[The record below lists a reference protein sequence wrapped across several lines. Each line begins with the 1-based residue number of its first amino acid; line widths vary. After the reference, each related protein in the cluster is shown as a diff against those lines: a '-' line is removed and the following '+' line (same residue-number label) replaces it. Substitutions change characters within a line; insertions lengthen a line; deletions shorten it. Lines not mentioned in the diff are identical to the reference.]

1 MSPQSQANA
10 VPNELDAALEYA
22 SGRMPVFPCNP
33 LDKKPLTAHGFKDAT
48 TDEAQIRAWW
58 TRWPNAMVG
67 APTGSTSGMW
77 VLDVDKDPVRNVDGM
92 VSLMKLIAQ
101 HGELPETL
109 TAVTPRGGR
118 HLFFVWSNG
127 TDIRNSTGKLGRG
140 LDVRGNGGYVCLPPS
155 RRADGA
161 LYQWDQNNANKAADA
176 PDWLVELVRKRPRDW
191 AHTALEQEC
200 EIVAAAKPGMRN
212 NALNTAAFN
221 LFQIVAGGGL
231 SEQEVRDTLFEAA
244 EACGLVADDGAAQ
257 VWATINSGA
266 QAGRA
271 RPRTRPITAA
281 PQAQQPAGKPII
293 QLKAGEQPR
302 IAIEAESALRASGLP
317 IFSRADMLVR
327 PVHQVVAAADGRKT
341 MITRLHMLSSRS
353 LQLELANAATF
364 HNYNRRR
371 QQWGAADCPLPLAQ
385 MMLARGY
392 WDIPYIRGIATTPT
406 LRADGSL
413 LATPGY
419 DLQTQFYLLSD
430 LSPPAIPSRPARED
444 AQAALEQLSE
454 LFSEFAFVDRKL
466 DRVVALAALLTTLV
480 RSALPIA
487 PMVLI
492 HAHVPGTGKS
502 YLVDLV
508 ATIAT
513 GRDCPVIALAASKD
527 ENAKCIGAMIL
538 GGAPIISFDNCNC
551 DLDDGSLFCHITERP
566 RVSIRV
572 LGRSEAPECEVTSTV
587 FATGNN
593 IAVKGQLIRRTLRC
607 RLDAVVERPELRRFK
622 KNVLNDALVNRGTYV
637 AAALTIIRA
646 YLAAGA
652 PEVCGPLG
660 SYPAWSRMVRS
671 PLIWLGQSD
680 PFKSTEQAREED
692 SELADIREFFALW
705 LSSDLRLD
713 YDYATMR
720 IIEVACEPPT
730 GFNPPVFKQFLLR
743 VAASREDGTVISR
756 DRLGWWLRNISGRV
770 VDDHRLIM
778 GRLNKA
784 SACFRLVKIGA

>member
-1 MSPQSQANA
+1 MTQSQTKT
-10 VPNELDAALEYA
+10 PPTELDAALEYA
-22 SGRMPVFPCNP
+22 SHGTPVFPCNP
-33 LDKKPLTAHGFKDAT
+33 LDKKPLTPHGFKDAV

-58 TRWPNAMVG
+58 ARWPNAMIG
-67 APTGSTSGMW
+67 APTGSAGGVW

-109 TAVTPRGGR
+109 MAITPRGGR
-118 HLFFVWSNG
+118 HLFFAWSNG

-161 LYQWDQNNANKAADA
+161 LYQWDNANKAADA
-176 PDWLVELVRKRPRDW
+176 PDWLIELVRKRPRDW

-231 SEQEVRDTLFEAA
+231 SEQEVRDALFEAA

-281 PQAQQPAGKPII
+281 PQPQQPAGKPII
-293 QLKAGEQPR
+293 QLKAGEQTR
-302 IAIEAESALRASGLP
+302 ITAEAESALRASGLP
-317 IFSRADMLVR
+317 IFSRADMLMR

-341 MITRLHMLSSRS
+341 MIARLHTLSSRA
-353 LQLELANAATF
+353 LQLELANAAIF
-364 HNYNRRR
+364 QNYNRRR
-371 QQWGAADCPLPLAQ
+371 QQWVAADCPLPLAQ
-385 MMLARGY
+385 MTLARGY

-413 LATPGY
+413 LVTPGY
-419 DLQTQFYLLSD
+419 DPQTQFYLLSD
-430 LSPPAIPSRPARED
+430 LTLPAIPSQPTRED
-444 AQAALEQLSE
+444 AQVALEHLSE
-454 LFSEFAFVDRKL
+454 LFSEFAFVDREL
-466 DRVVALAALLTTLV
+466 DRAVALAALLTTLV

-492 HAHVPGTGKS
+492 HAHVSGTGKS
-502 YLVDLV
+502 YLVDLI
-508 ATIAT
+508 ATVAT
-513 GRDCPVIALAASKD
+513 GRDCPVIALATSEE
-527 ENAKCIGAMIL
+527 ENRKCAGAMIL

-551 DLDDGSLFCHITERP
+551 DLDDASIFCHITERP

-593 IAVKGQLIRRTLRC
+593 VAVKGQLIRRTLRC
-607 RLDAVVERPELRRFK
+607 KLDAVIERPELRHFK
-622 KNVLNDALVNRGTYV
+622 KNALGDALANRGAYV

-660 SYPAWSRMVRS
+660 SYSAWSRMVRS
-671 PLIWLGQSD
+671 PLIWLGQPD
-680 PFKSTEQAREED
+680 PFKSTEQTREED

-705 LSSDLRLD
+705 LNSDLKLD
-713 YDYATMR
+713 YDYATAR
-720 IIEVACEPPT
+720 IIEIACERPA
-730 GFNPPVFKQFLLR
+730 GFNASPFKDFLLR
-743 VAASREDGTVISR
+743 VAESRADGTVISPE
-756 DRLGWWLRNISGRV
+756 RLGWWLRGVSGRV
-770 VDDHRLIM
+770 VDDHRLVM

-784 SACFRLVKIGA
+784 SACFRLLRVRP

>member
-1 MSPQSQANA
+1 MSPQPQASA
-10 VPNELDAALEYA
+10 APNELDAALEYA
-22 SGRMPVFPCNP
+22 RNGIPVFPCNP
-33 LDKKPLTAHGFKDAT
+33 LDKKPLTARGFKDAV

-58 TRWPNAMVG
+58 AKWPNAMIG
-67 APTGSTSGMW
+67 APTGSASGMW

-92 VSLMKLIAQ
+92 AALMKLIAQ

-109 TAVTPRGGR
+109 MAITPRGGR
-118 HLFFVWSNG
+118 HLFFAWSNG
-127 TDIRNSTGKLGRG
+127 IDIRNSTGKLGRG

-161 LYQWDQNNANKAADA
+161 LYQWERNNANKVVDA
-176 PDWLVELVRKRPRDW
+176 PDWLTELVRKRPQGW
-191 AHTALEQEC
+191 ARTALEQEC
-200 EIVAAAKPGMRN
+200 EIVAAAKPGTRN
-212 NALNTAAFN
+212 NALNRAAFN

-231 SEQEVRDTLFEAA
+231 NEQEVRDALFEAA

-257 VWATINSGA
+257 VWATIDSGA

-281 PQAQQPAGKPII
+281 PQAQQPTGRPII

-302 IAIEAESALRASGLP
+302 IAAEAESALRASELP
-317 IFSRADMLVR
+317 IFSRADMLMR

-341 MITRLHMLSSRS
+341 MITRLHQLSSRA
-353 LQLELANAATF
+353 LQLELANAAIF
-364 HNYNRRR
+364 QNYNRRR
-371 QQWGAADCPLPLAQ
+371 QQWIAADCPLPLAQ
-385 MMLARGY
+385 MLLARGY

-419 DLQTQFYLLSD
+419 DPQTQFYLLSD
-430 LSPPAIPSRPARED
+430 LSLPAIPAQPTRED
-444 AQAALEQLSE
+444 AERALEQLSE
-454 LFSEFAFVDRKL
+454 LFSEFAFVDRAL
-466 DRVVALAALLTTLV
+466 DHAVALAALLTTLI
-480 RSALPIA
+480 RSALAIA
-487 PMVLI
+487 PMVLV
-492 HAHVPGTGKS
+492 HAHVSGTGKS
-502 YLVDLV
+502 YLVDLI
-508 ATIAT
+508 ATVAT

-527 ENAKCIGAMIL
+527 ENAKCVGAMIL

-551 DLDDGSLFCHITERP
+551 DLDDASLFCHITERP

-572 LGRSEAPECEVTSTV
+572 LGRSEAPECEVTSAV

-607 RLDAVVERPELRRFK
+607 KLDAVTERPELRRFK
-622 KNVLNDALVNRGTYV
+622 KNALGDALANRSTYV
-637 AAALTIIRA
+637 AAALTIVRA

-671 PLIWLGQSD
+671 PLIWLGQPD
-680 PFKSTEQAREED
+680 PFKSTEQTREED

-705 LSSDLRLD
+705 LGSDLKLD
-713 YDYATMR
+713 YHYATAR
-720 IIEVACEPPT
+720 IIEVACERSA

-743 VAASREDGTVISR
+743 VAASRVDATVISH
-756 DRLGWWLRNISGRV
+756 DRLGWWLRGISGRI
-770 VDDHRLIM
+770 VDDHRLVM

-784 SACFRLVKIGA
+784 SACFRLVKVTT